1 MSYTIST
8 LTLSILRCRYG
19 VGVCVRMCV
28 EGETAKSH
36 FLLRTVSTSLFI
48 YKMVSGV
55 PFCPLLPCH
64 YARVH
69 TLPKNISSIT
79 ILLSGPRHNWKCPN
93 VNAIKIFDI
102 TQNVR

>member
-1 MSYTIST
+1 MSYTIS
-8 LTLSILRCRYG
+8 LSTLSILRCRYG
-19 VGVCVRMCV
+19 VGVCVCV
-28 EGETAKSH
+28 CVWRERRQKVTFYWGQFQQVYLYTKWLVEC
-36 FLLRTVSTSLFI
+36 LFA
-48 YKMVSGV
+48 
-55 PFCPLLPCH
+55 PF
-64 YARVH
+64 YRATTRVH

>member
-64 YARVH
+64 YACAH
-69 TLPKNISSIT
+69 
-79 ILLSGPRHNWKCPN
+79 
-93 VNAIKIFDI
+93 AAEEYFFDYDFAFWAPS
-102 TQNVR
+102 QLEMP